1 MKNRLLLL
9 SAGLAGFALSARA
22 ADELPRSWI
31 DPDTGHRVVQLSTEP
46 NSSSLYFTQYAYTNG
61 GTKLIMMTRHGVD
74 LVTVSTGQI
83 EHVMENGPG
92 SGDFSRNEGGSV
104 FQAGRKTGKI
114 FLTKGGYVCSL
125 DPDTKVLTQLAKLP
139 PGGSVVTVNS
149 DETLAAGSIT
159 EGAQR
164 SAEGRQR
171 GARAETVPP
180 PPGGYAPGT
189 PQPGHDD
196 YPGKMDMMIRRH
208 AQMLPMTIFTINLQ
222 TGEVKK
228 LYQTNDWINHFQ
240 FSPTDPTLMSFAHEG
255 PWWLTDRVWLFRVD
269 GKSQP
274 MLVHQRTMRM
284 EIANHE
290 YWSADGQSLNYDLET
305 PMNEVFWVANY
316 NVYTGQRTWYHITL
330 DQWSIHYNRSPDGTV
345 YSGDGGEPGH
355 LGPQPPHSKWIYL
368 FHPTLLPDQQP
379 PPAQPG
385 LIQIGSFTTEKLV
398 NLKDHSYSLEP
409 NGNFT
414 PDGKWI
420 VFRSNMRGPIQ
431 VYAVE
436 VAKAAAPAAP

>member
-1 MKNRLLLL
+1 M
-9 SAGLAGFALSARA
+9 
-22 ADELPRSWI
+22 
-31 DPDTGHRVVQLSTEP
+31 
-46 NSSSLYFTQYAYTNG
+46 
-61 GTKLIMMTRHGVD
+61 
-74 LVTVSTGQI
+74 
-83 EHVMENGPG
+83 
-92 SGDFSRNEGGSV
+92 
-104 FQAGRKTGKI
+104 
-114 FLTKGGYVCSL
+114 
-125 DPDTKVLTQLAKLP
+125 
-139 PGGSVVTVNS
+139 
-149 DETLAAGSIT
+149 
-159 EGAQR
+159 
-164 SAEGRQR
+164 
-171 GARAETVPP
+171 
-180 PPGGYAPGT
+180 
-189 PQPGHDD
+189 PGHDD

-269 GKSQP
+269 GTSQP
-274 MLVHQRTMRM
+274 TLVHKRTMRM

-290 YWSADGQSLNYDLET
+290 YWSSDGQWLNYDLET
-305 PMNEVFWVANY
+305 PMNEVFWVASY
-316 NVYTGQRTWYHITL
+316 NVYTGQRIWHHITL
-330 DQWSIHYNRSPDGTV
+330 DQWSIHYNRSPDGSL

-368 FHPTLLPDQQP
+368 FHPEMLPDQQP
-379 PPAQPG
+379 PPTQEG
-385 LIQIGSFTTEKLV
+385 LIQIGTFRTEKLV
-398 NLKDHSYSLEP
+398 NLADHSYSLEP

-436 VAKAAAPAAP
+436 VAKAGSPGAAAP

>member
-1 MKNRLLLL
+1 MKTRLLLL
-9 SAGLAGFALSARA
+9 SAGLAGFALSVRA

-46 NSSSLYFTQYAYTNG
+46 NSNSLYFTQYAYTNH
-61 GTKLIMMTRHGVD
+61 GTKLIMTTRHGVD
-74 LVTVSTGQI
+74 LVTVSTGEI
-83 EHVMENGPG
+83 EHLLESD
-92 SGDFSRNEGGSV
+92 SGRV
-104 FQAGRKTGKI
+104 FQAGRKTGKV
-114 FLTKGGYVCSL
+114 FLMRDGYVCSI
-125 DPDTKVLTQLAKLP
+125 DPDTKVVTQLAKLP
-139 PGGSVVTVNS
+139 PGGSVDAVNA
-149 DETLAAGSIT
+149 DETLAVGSIT
-159 EGAQR
+159 ENAQR

-171 GARAETVPP
+171 AANGAPVAP
-180 PPGGYAPGT
+180 PPGGYRPGV

-196 YPGKMDMMIRRH
+196 YPGKIEMMIRRH

-228 LYQTNDWINHFQ
+228 LYHTNDWINHFQ

-255 PWWLTDRVWLFRVD
+255 PWWLTDRAWLFRVD

-330 DQWSIHYNRSPDGTV
+330 DQWSIHYNRSPDGTL

-368 FHPTLLPDQQP
+368 FHPSMLPDQQP
-379 PPAQPG
+379 PPDQPG
-385 LIQIGSFTTEKLV
+385 LIKIGTFTTEKLV

-436 VAKAAAPAAP
+436 VAKAQPAP